1 MTKFW
6 MYLTVTLGVSLLAS
20 ANTLLIDFGTEVTG
34 TASLGGTWNELQTD
48 VSSGLLYSDGSAAT
62 GIGIDLTNAATST
75 TDQGVW
81 GGGGDKSW
89 VDGEATRDYVWN
101 GSEFTIT
108 LTGLNNSLD
117 YTLSLVAVRN
127 GGSNRI
133 GTYTVQGLT
142 TSDEVAS
149 SSYNAATAF
158 TNQSILNWTSV
169 SPTAGEIVITATPDS
184 GDTVFVNALQVVAI
198 PEPGTLGLVL
208 ISACTLGIIRL
219 RKKS

>member
-1 MTKFW
+1 MKRYSLCLAALLGFSS
-6 MYLTVTLGVSLLAS
+6 LTF
-20 ANTLLIDFGTEVTG
+20 ANTLLFDFGTEVTG

-48 VSSGLLYSDGSAAT
+48 TASGLLFSDGTAAT
-62 GIGIDLTNAATST
+62 GIGVDLTNASTST
-75 TDQGVW
+75 TNQGLW

-89 VDGEATRDYVWN
+89 VDEEVTRDYIWN

-108 LTGLNNSLD
+108 LTGLND
-117 YTLSLVAVRN
+117 AVAYDLSLVAVRN

-142 TSDEVAS
+142 TTDEVSS

-158 TNQSILNWTSV
+158 TNQTILNWTAV
-169 SPTAGEIVITATPDS
+169 NPTAGEIVITATPDS

-208 ISACTLGIIRL
+208 LSACTLGVFRL
-219 RKKS
+219 RRRN